1 MELHLQLNYKLIQV
15 STSRPQIS
23 AKMFVIWETK

>member
-15 STSRPQIS
+15 STPIPQIS
-23 AKMFVIWETK
+23 AKMLGRWRN